1 VVILEVRV
9 EGRILLSNL
18 AFCARSVSAPSAI
31 AFCILCKGTKIAM
44 AVSVARQ
51 SFIVAH
57 EIPPSKL
64 VFWNVHSGHLHRQD
78 FDYTR
83 AKRSG
88 RIDLITADDV
98 LFRNTAACP

>member
-1 VVILEVRV
+1 
-9 EGRILLSNL
+9 L
-18 AFCARSVSAPSAI
+18 AFCARSISAPSAI

-64 VFWNVHSGHLHRQD
+64 VFWNVHNFTVATCTG
-78 FDYTR
+78 
-83 AKRSG
+83 K
-88 RIDLITADDV
+88 ILITLGQNEVEGLISSPRMMSSLEIRRHV
-98 LFRNTAACP
+98 LKLYVVNES